1 MRTKLPAAR
10 IALLTLG
17 VALLLT
23 GSGCAKYYV
32 ETSLTD
38 RSFKPKGESIAV
50 ISGTKEAQNVYLA
63 SLVAISL
70 RNMSRFQVM
79 APERVS
85 KTLAYPLT
93 VRGPYRSAYLSLDTD
108 WELSDRKKIAE
119 IQRALGVDYLYV
131 IWAPISVQHNHS
143 DKVTVPGVA
152 QLFEHPNAKEV
163 AETEL
168 RIVVGGR
175 GSPNVKEGVAEV
187 ARQLA
192 ERTHMALVAAQ

>member
-1 MRTKLPAAR
+1 MRNEPKAR
-10 IALLTLG
+10 IGLLAVS
-17 VALLLT
+17 VALLLA

-38 RSFKPKGESIAV
+38 RSFRPKGESIAV
-50 ISGTKEAQNVYLA
+50 ISGTKEQQNVYLA
-63 SLVAISL
+63 ALVADSL
-70 RNMSRFQVM
+70 RSMSRFQVM
-79 APERVS
+79 APEHVA
-85 KTLAYPLT
+85 KVLALYPLT
-93 VRGPYRSAYLSLDTD
+93 VKGPYRSAYLSLDTD
-108 WELSDRKKIAE
+108 WGLSDRKKIAE

-143 DKVTVPGVA
+143 DKVMVPGVA

-168 RIVVGGR
+168 KIIVGGKD
-175 GSPNVKEGVAEV
+175 SPTVKEGVAEV

-192 ERTHMALVAAQ
+192 ERTHMAVVAQK